1 MRPGSS
7 LGAGAHPSHDRAGQ
21 NSSRQAHDDVAREKY
36 FYRAETKLIDPGLSG
51 YPVNLCGSR
60 TYIVITRLAS
70 LPLIAAMLLAA
81 GCHSHH
87 YHDDDDGWRD
97 RDRDRG
103 HHHRHDRGDDDRRYR
118 DRDYR

>member
-1 MRPGSS
+1 M
-7 LGAGAHPSHDRAGQ
+7 
-21 NSSRQAHDDVAREKY
+21 E
-36 FYRAETKLIDPGLSG
+36 PGLIS

-60 TYIVITRLAS
+60 TYIVFIRLAS

-87 YHDDDDGWRD
+87 YHDDDGGY

-103 HHHRHDRGDDDRRYR
+103 HGHHHRGDRDNDDRRDR
-118 DRDYR
+118 DRSYR